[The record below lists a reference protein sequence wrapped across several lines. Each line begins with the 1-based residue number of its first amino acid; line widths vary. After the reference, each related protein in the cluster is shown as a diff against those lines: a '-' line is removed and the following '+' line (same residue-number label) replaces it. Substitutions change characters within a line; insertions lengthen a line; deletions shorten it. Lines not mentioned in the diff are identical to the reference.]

1 MQNNSTIKAFLSGDY
16 KSAILQLDE
25 RLYPLELAYA
35 YFFEGNNSKA
45 LDLLSNLD
53 SIRAKWLQELV
64 NLMIT
69 NKMKSVTYFEIR
81 NFLEIDIDLLI
92 KAQKIDYLQRLLA
105 YSPELAKINTE
116 TYKFIGRILLNSNLM
131 SLAKYYLDK
140 YKDMVYF
147 DPELHFMYARYYI
160 KEDDMEN
167 ALVSIDNCL
176 LAMPTYYP
184 ALELKKLIQT
194 NIDKK

>member
-160 KEDDMEN
+160 YC
-167 ALVSIDNCL
+167 CL
-176 LAMPTYYP
+176 LKTIVKAI
-184 ALELKKLIQT
+184 AKANAIIAVIT
-194 NIDKK
+194 NVIKSMYIIAV